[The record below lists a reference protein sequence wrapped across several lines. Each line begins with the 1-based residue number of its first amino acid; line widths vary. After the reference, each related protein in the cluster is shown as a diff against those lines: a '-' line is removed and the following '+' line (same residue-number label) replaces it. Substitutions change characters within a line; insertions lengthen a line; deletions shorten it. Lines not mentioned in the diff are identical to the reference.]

1 MRGNSESKTRRSGTA
16 ASSSAKNGRS
26 PPGEEYASAAAAWQ
40 ALFARLARSCTSDDR
55 GAPSEEPVTVD
66 NCKGFL
72 VGRRSSPPLVAFER
86 LGRIML
92 RPVKGHER
100 LPPMFDGNEQAA
112 KPALRILP
120 NKWRITPIGRGAPH
134 PGTAP
139 PPQPAPTAS
148 WRVGPSPKTALPAPT
163 RRGGQGIN
171 ADAVRAWAEGC
182 LL

>member
-1 MRGNSESKTRRSGTA
+1 MPQLSG
-16 ASSSAKNGRS
+16 RHCL
-26 PPGEEYASAAAAWQ
+26 PG
-40 ALFARLARSCTSDDR
+40 SCGTSDDR
-55 GAPSEEPVTVD
+55 GAPSEEPGTVD
-66 NCKGFL
+66 NCRGFL

-112 KPALRILP
+112 KPALRILS
-120 NKWRITPIGRGAPH
+120 NKWRIAPIGRGAPH

-139 PPQPAPTAS
+139 PPQPASTAS

-171 ADAVRAWAEGC
+171 ADAVRACADIP
-182 LL
+182 LRKTKIPT